1 MPQATLCSAIVTM
14 NLVQIYYIGDA
25 AIGFRTVEPHMV
37 AYNDAGHLSLSAWCL
52 SGASESIQ
60 DQGWREYLLS
70 EISNVTVLQQRFFG
84 PRAGYQRDG
93 GKKYHNVQCAV

>member
-1 MPQATLCSAIVTM
+1 MPQATLCNAIATKNIVR
-14 NLVQIYYIGDA
+14 IYYTENE

-37 AYNDAGHLSLSAWCL
+37 AYNEAGHLSLSAWCL
-52 SGASESIQ
+52 GGASETPES
-60 DQGWREYLLS
+60 QGWREYLIS